1 MTPAIQFDRLP
12 AQPIVESAG
21 KMHIADILVIAA
33 YLLALMVI
41 GVCVR
46 GKQNT
51 TDSYFV
57 AGRSVPGWAAGMSL
71 LATIIT
77 SVTFIAYPGAAYA
90 GDWTLLVPGIL
101 FVAVIAAIGPV
112 VVPFF
117 RHAVSMSVYEYFGK
131 RFGPWVRM
139 YASFA
144 FAAGHFA
151 KMGFVFYLLALSVA
165 GITGWPIGLLIAGLG
180 AIAIFYTFVGGL
192 KAVIWTDV
200 VQGFFLWG
208 GIAVTLGL
216 LLFASHAS
224 PAAMFHLIAVH
235 HKTRLGSFDFN
246 LAQPTFWTTAL
257 YGLFFYLQKYTAD
270 QTVVQ
275 RYLAARSD
283 RSALRG
289 MAMGASLCLPVWTA
303 FMLIG
308 SLLWAFYQLNGHVNG
323 QALPA
328 AVTRADQV
336 FPYYMVT
343 QMPVGVGGVFLA
355 ALFGAAMSMLASD
368 LNCLGLIL
376 TEDFYAHFFPRH
388 TDAQRLR
395 FGKISIV
402 ISGAMAIA
410 VALRLTSTHG
420 SALALYYTATAI
432 VAGGLAGLFLL
443 AFLSRRAGRAAAV
456 AGIAVSLAFTA
467 YATLTGNGGRLLN
480 LHAYNYPWN
489 EYTIGAIG
497 NVLLFTAGL
506 LVATVFPASST
517 IPSRNTLWDWLAHR
531 RRTRIFVVQVGETT

>member
-1 MTPAIQFDRLP
+1 
-12 AQPIVESAG
+12 
-21 KMHIADILVIAA
+21 MHATDIAVIAA

-41 GVCVR
+41 GVSVR
-46 GKQNT
+46 GRQRT

-57 AGRSVPGWAAGMSL
+57 AGRSVPGWAAGLSL

-90 GDWTLLVPGIL
+90 GDWSLLVPGIL
-101 FVAVIAAIGPV
+101 FVAVIGAIGPV

-151 KMGFVFYLLALSVA
+151 KMGFVFYLLALSVS
-165 GITGWPIGLLIAGLG
+165 GITGWSIELLIVGLG

-200 VQGFFLWG
+200 VQAFLLWG
-208 GIAVTLGL
+208 GTAVTLGL
-216 LLFASHAS
+216 LLFGPYAHAGT
-224 PAAMFHLIAVH
+224 MLHLI
-235 HKTRLGSFDFN
+235 RLKQKASLGGLDFD
-246 LAQPTFWTTAL
+246 LARPTFWTLAL

-275 RYLAARSD
+275 RYLAAKSD

-289 MAMGASLCLPVWTA
+289 VALGASLCLPVWTA

-308 SLLWAFYQLNGHVNG
+308 SLLWAFYQLSG

-328 AVTRADQV
+328 EVTRADQV
-336 FPYYMVT
+336 FPCYMVT
-343 QMPVGVGGVFLA
+343 QMPVGIGGIFLA

-376 TEDFYAHFFPRH
+376 TEDFYAHFFPRR
-388 TDAQRLR
+388 TDAQRLH
-395 FGKISIV
+395 FGKLAIAV
-402 ISGAMAIA
+402 SGALAIA
-410 VALRLTSTHG
+410 VALRLSSTHG

-443 AFLSRRAGRAAAV
+443 AFLWRRTGTAAAATGIV
-456 AGIAVSLAFTA
+456 ASLSFTA
-467 YATLTGNGGRLLN
+467 YATLTVNGGKIVN
-480 LHAYNYPWN
+480 LHAYNYPWS
-489 EYTIGAIG
+489 EYTIGAFG
-497 NVLLFTAGL
+497 NLVLLAAGL
-506 LVATVFPASST
+506 LVAFVFPVQSDAST
-517 IPSRNTLWDWLAHR
+517 PSTLWDWLADR
-531 RRTRIFVVQVGETT
+531 RQTQVFALQQVGETS

>member
-1 MTPAIQFDRLP
+1 
-12 AQPIVESAG
+12 
-21 KMHIADILVIAA
+21 MHQADLLVIAT
-33 YLLALMVI
+33 YLLTLIAI
-41 GVCVR
+41 GVGVSGR
-46 GKQNT
+46 QRT

-57 AGRSVPGWAAGMSL
+57 AGRSVPGWAAGLSL

-117 RHAVSMSVYEYFGK
+117 RHAVSMSAYEYFGK

-139 YASFA
+139 YSSFA

-151 KMGFVFYLLALSVA
+151 KMGFVFYLLALSVS
-165 GITGWPIGLLIAGLG
+165 GFTGWPIAALITGLG
-180 AIAIFYTFVGGL
+180 ALAIFYTFIGGL

-200 VQGFFLWG
+200 VQGLLLWT
-208 GIAVTLGL
+208 GIAVTIAL
-216 LLFASHAS
+216 LLWGPHAR
-224 PAAMFHLIAVH
+224 PGAMLHLIAAH
-235 HKTRLGSFDFN
+235 HKTRLGSMDFD
-246 LAQPTFWTTAL
+246 LARPTFWTLAI

-275 RYLAARSD
+275 RYLAAKSD
-283 RSALRG
+283 RQALG
-289 MAMGASLCLPVWTA
+289 GIAMGAWLCLPVWTA

-308 SLLWAFYQLNGHVNG
+308 SLLWAFYKLGG
-323 QALPA
+323 GLLPA
-328 AVTRADQV
+328 AVTRPDQV

-343 QMPVGVGGVFLA
+343 QMPVGVGGLFLA

-376 TEDFYAHFFPRH
+376 VEDFYAHFFPQHSDER
-388 TDAQRLR
+388 RLR
-395 FGKISIV
+395 FGKASIV
-402 ISGAMAIA
+402 VCGGLAMA
-410 VALRLTSTHG
+410 VALRLSSTHG

-443 AFLSRRAGRAAAV
+443 AFLSRRAGRGAAW
-456 AGIAVSLAFTA
+456 AGIAACLLFTA
-467 YATLTGNGGRLLN
+467 YATLTVNGGKIVN
-480 LHAYNYPWN
+480 LGVYNYPWN
-489 EYTIGAIG
+489 EYTIGAVG
-497 NVLLFTAGL
+497 NVLLLAVGLAG
-506 LVATVFPASST
+506 AAIFPAPMSAH
-517 IPSRNTLWDWLAHR
+517 SRHTFWDWLAARNRPSVHA
-531 RRTRIFVVQVGETT
+531 IQVGEAP